1 MRGSNTS
8 EVNLG
13 RLSAVNR
20 GGSNSIRTGE
30 REGGEGASGEGDM
43 SVMHRV
49 DEKLQIC
56 LEGILVFIRS
66 CINVL
71 LDEFQPLEHIGGRLL
86 ISLWGILQ
94 IS

>member
-1 MRGSNTS
+1 MGGSNTS

-20 GGSNSIRTGE
+20 GGSNRVRTGE
-30 REGGEGASGEGDM
+30 RESGESASGEGDM
-43 SVMHRV
+43 SIVHRV
-49 DEKLQIC
+49 DEKLQIG

-66 CINVL
+66 RINVL
-71 LDEFQPLEHIGGRLL
+71 LDEFQSLEHIGGRLL
-86 ISLWGILQ
+86 ISLWGILE